1 MTVNE
6 FGFPT
11 SGTTGQPGDKIGH
24 KQVTNTAL
32 SATLPQKALERISYF
47 MAWRVIGLGHRQG
60 YLSNANGALSRF
72 HERIMENYHDSFD
85 VVQASLLKERGGER
99 TVNTLALE
107 LRNLAHDAQI
117 GGLVEKYY
125 AADVPMS
132 RGALRVICDMA
143 SELTR

>member
-72 HERIMENYHDSFD
+72 HERIMENYHDSS
-85 VVQASLLKERGGER
+85 VQIVRRFQLS
-99 TVNTLALE
+99 
-107 LRNLAHDAQI
+107 
-117 GGLVEKYY
+117 
-125 AADVPMS
+125 AAAKAFF
-132 RGALRVICDMA
+132 GVIT
-143 SELTR
+143 SSPPSSQRRQPR